1 MAIDKASLDS
11 LRIERG
17 TTDARERKPL
27 WIAIGVGVLNLLLGE
42 PKPDA
47 GAWLV
52 TGTVTAD
59 TLQRA
64 IAALPPTNGFRR

>member
-1 MAIDKASLDS
+1 VSTA
-11 LRIERG
+11 G
-17 TTDARERKPL
+17 GV
-27 WIAIGVGVLNLLLGE
+27 AIGVGMLNLLLGG

-64 IAALPPTNGFRR
+64 MAALPPTNGFRR